1 MICRGRRKVG
11 VAIKSYGDR
20 PDVCLDCIAVCDNC
34 TIDLQD
40 VTVERKW
47 IEGVEDVC
55 IIIALCESII
65 ISK

>member
-1 MICRGRRKVG
+1 M
-11 VAIKSYGDR
+11 AIKSYGDR
-20 PDVCLDCIAVCDNC
+20 RNVCLDCIAVCDNC
-34 TIDLQD
+34 TIVLQD